1 MQQPSSADIELG
13 ALPAVDRDGYR
24 AVAAWIARDPD
35 NETFIYRRFD
45 QLSAR
50 NLLYLQSELLALER
64 RLEQL
69 DAETAK
75 SADMELKDSAR
86 RWEIFSK
93 NAENRVEERDRMN
106 LVFEIRAKIKE
117 YHKALVLQSQVA
129 KLDRPSSRVIET
141 FRIWFDG
148 GKQKNGGP
156 KPDPVLGGQAKHF
169 LDDEQDLAALKTPA
183 DDDFLSRFLQDHWPV
198 TSRHPGDHRDR
209 TGHYQE
215 RHVVWTVAII
225 STIIA
230 AVLLV
235 GAIAGL
241 YVEQRPKARLGMI
254 AAFTAAFALSVILLT
269 NARRAEVFAGTA
281 AYAAVLVVFVSG
293 NLAGT
298 GATGSQGSNGS
309 NV

>member
-69 DAETAK
+69 DTETAK

-93 NAENRVEERDRMN
+93 NAENRVEERARMD

-117 YHKALVLQSQVA
+117 YRKSESL
-129 KLDRPSSRVIET
+129 
-141 FRIWFDG
+141 
-148 GKQKNGGP
+148 
-156 KPDPVLGGQAKHF
+156 
-169 LDDEQDLAALKTPA
+169 
-183 DDDFLSRFLQDHWPV
+183 
-198 TSRHPGDHRDR
+198 
-209 TGHYQE
+209 
-215 RHVVWTVAII
+215 
-225 STIIA
+225 
-230 AVLLV
+230 
-235 GAIAGL
+235 
-241 YVEQRPKARLGMI
+241 
-254 AAFTAAFALSVILLT
+254 
-269 NARRAEVFAGTA
+269 
-281 AYAAVLVVFVSG
+281 
-293 NLAGT
+293 
-298 GATGSQGSNGS
+298 
-309 NV
+309 